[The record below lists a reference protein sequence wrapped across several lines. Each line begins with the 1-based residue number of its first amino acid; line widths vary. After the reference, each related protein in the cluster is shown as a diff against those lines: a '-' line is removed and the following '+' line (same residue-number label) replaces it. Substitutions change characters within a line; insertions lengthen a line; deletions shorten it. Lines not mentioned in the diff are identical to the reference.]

1 MDIENKTLE
10 DSNVWRAS
18 HAAVR
23 AFRTLG
29 CRAHTDPAPRRK
41 KRSLSGRMS
50 AITTGRRM
58 RKEMTVSIN
67 TGWGEYEG
75 VRVVD
80 CSREPLVF
88 CSRLELS
95 VEVDSASKECNVDEA
110 VEGTGRNFAGP
121 RKERRGRIV
130 SWASEKAPMRFC
142 IACILACQSAVPS
155 LTFSGTGGDPG
166 AG

>member
-10 DSNVWRAS
+10 DNNAWRAT
-18 HAAVR
+18 HAPVR

-29 CRAHTDPAPRRK
+29 CRAHTVPTPRRK

-50 AITTGRRM
+50 AVTTGRRM
-58 RKEMTVSIN
+58 RKEMTVSVN
-67 TGWGEYEG
+67 VGWGEYED
-75 VRVVD
+75 VCVVD
-80 CSREPLVF
+80 CCREPLVF
-88 CSRLELS
+88 CSKLELS
-95 VEVDSASKECNVDEA
+95 VNVASASEECDVDEA
-110 VEGTGRNFAGP
+110 VEATGRNLAGQ
-121 RKERRGRIV
+121 RKGRRGTIA

-155 LTFSGTGGDPG
+155 LTFRGTGGDPG